1 MLSPAKHRLDDSA
14 VFQPHKSR
22 EDSKINSYE
31 WVECK
36 ENLKKSVTTI
46 SGNKITDLLLS
57 PAKHRLDDSAVF
69 QPHKS
74 REDSKI
80 NSYEWVEC
88 KKNLKKSLTTI
99 SGNKITDLLLS
110 PAKHRLDDSA
120 VFQPHKSREDSKI
133 NSYEWVECKENLKK
147 SVTTISGNKITDLLL
162 SPAKHRLDDSAVFQ
176 PHKSREDSKINSRSD
191 WVECKEKSVT
201 QAIK

>member
-1 MLSPAKHRLDDSA
+1 MQKN
-14 VFQPHKSR
+14 
-22 EDSKINSYE
+22 I
-31 WVECK
+31 
-36 ENLKKSVTTI
+36 KKSVTTI

-80 NSYEWVEC
+80 NLYEWVEC
-88 KKNLKKSLTTI
+88 KEIYIKINDH

-110 PAKHRLDDSA
+110 PAKHRLDDNA
-120 VFQPHKSREDSKI
+120 VFQPYKSREDSKI
-133 NSYEWVECKENLKK
+133 NSNEWVECKKNINK

-162 SPAKHRLDDSAVFQ
+162 SPAKHRPDDNAVFQ
-176 PHKSREDSKINSRSD
+176 PHKSREDSKIYSNE
-191 WVECKEKSVT
+191 WVECKK
-201 QAIK
+201 ILKNL

>member
-1 MLSPAKHRLDDSA
+1 MQKN
-14 VFQPHKSR
+14 
-22 EDSKINSYE
+22 I
-31 WVECK
+31 
-36 ENLKKSVTTI
+36 KKSLTNI

-80 NSYEWVEC
+80 NSYEWMEYKKIYKKSLTTISGNKITDLLLSPAKHRLDDSAVFQPHKSREDSTINSYEWMEC
-88 KKNLKKSLTTI
+88 KKNIKKSLTTI

-133 NSYEWVECKENLKK
+133 NSY
-147 SVTTISGNKITDLLL
+147 
-162 SPAKHRLDDSAVFQ
+162 
-176 PHKSREDSKINSRSD
+176 
-191 WVECKEKSVT
+191 
-201 QAIK
+201 

>member
-1 MLSPAKHRLDDSA
+1 MIVLYFSHTNQGRTQKLTRTSEWNAKKIFKKSVTTISGNKITDLLLSPAKHLFDDSA

-22 EDSKINSYE
+22 EDSKINLYE

-74 REDSKI
+74 R
-80 NSYEWVEC
+80 
-88 KKNLKKSLTTI
+88 
-99 SGNKITDLLLS
+99 
-110 PAKHRLDDSA
+110 
-120 VFQPHKSREDSKI
+120 Q
-133 NSYEWVECKENLKK
+133 
-147 SVTTISGNKITDLLL
+147 
-162 SPAKHRLDDSAVFQ
+162 
-176 PHKSREDSKINSRSD
+176 DSKINSRSE
-191 WVECKEKSVT
+191 WNAKNIYKKSCNDHFR
-201 QAIK
+201 Q